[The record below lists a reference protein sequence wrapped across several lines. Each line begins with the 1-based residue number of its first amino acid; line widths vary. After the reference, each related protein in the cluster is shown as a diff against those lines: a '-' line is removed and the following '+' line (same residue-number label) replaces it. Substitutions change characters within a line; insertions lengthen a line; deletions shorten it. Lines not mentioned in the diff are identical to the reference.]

1 MKLIIAIVN
10 NEDASAVLSELT
22 GKGFSVTRLST
33 SGGFLRAGNVTMLI
47 GLEDEKVAEA
57 LAVIEEFSCQRQ
69 QQVSVN
75 SGYLGDSMLS
85 IPVEI
90 TVGGATVFVLDV
102 EQFHKL

>member
-57 LAVIEEFSCQRQ
+57 LAVIEEFSCKRQ
-69 QQVSVN
+69 QQVPVN

>member
-10 NEDASAVLSELT
+10 NEDASVVLSELT
-22 GKGFSVTRLST
+22 NKGFSVTRLST

-47 GLEDEKVAEA
+47 GLEEEKVAEA
-57 LAVIEEFSCQRQ
+57 LAVIEEFSCKRQ
-69 QQVSVN
+69 QQVPVN
-75 SGYLGDSMLS
+75 SGYMSDSLLS